1 MRPDFPAS
9 IRFNRLISHPAQITQ
24 LVIMIFPPRYGSIFF
39 LIAVA
44 VICAGCMQPAQSGSK
59 TSSGYS
65 DVTAQEARSLKH
77 ASEGKLI
84 IIDLSSTYDEGH
96 LPMAINIPLDNL
108 DAKIP
113 TLDKSKPYLVYS
125 NTDDASSAGAT
136 KLVNAGFSPVYRLK
150 GNYASW
156 VAAGY
161 PAE

>member
-1 MRPDFPAS
+1 MVFSSRVS
-9 IRFNRLISHPAQITQ
+9 VILILA
-24 LVIMIFPPRYGSIFF
+24 L
-39 LIAVA
+39 A

-59 TSSGYS
+59 AAGGYT

-84 IIDLSSTYDEGH
+84 IIDLSSTYNDGH
-96 LPMAINIPLDNL
+96 LPMAINIPLDKL
-108 DAKIP
+108 DTKIP
-113 TLDKSKPYLVYS
+113 TLDKSRPYLVYS
-125 NTDDASSAGAT
+125 NTDDTSSAGAT

-156 VAAGY
+156 VAASY

>member
-1 MRPDFPAS
+1 MVNSSRVS
-9 IRFNRLISHPAQITQ
+9 
-24 LVIMIFPPRYGSIFF
+24 VIL
-39 LIAVA
+39 LIACA
-44 VICAGCMQPAQSGSK
+44 VICAGCMQPAESGSK
-59 TSSGYS
+59 TPAGYR

-84 IIDLSSTYDEGH
+84 IIDLSSSYNDGH
-96 LPMAINIPLDNL
+96 LPMAINIPLDSL

-113 TLDKSKPYLVYS
+113 ALDKSRPYLVYS
-125 NTDDASSAGAT
+125 NTDDAGSAGAT
-136 KLVNAGFSPVYRLK
+136 KLVRAGFSPVYRLK

>member
-1 MRPDFPAS
+1 MAFSSRVS
-9 IRFNRLISHPAQITQ
+9 SVILV
-24 LVIMIFPPRYGSIFF
+24 LVI
-39 LIAVA
+39 A

-59 TSSGYS
+59 TPAGYS

-84 IIDLSSTYDEGH
+84 IIDLSSTYNDGH
-96 LPMAINIPLDNL
+96 LPMAVSIPLDKL

-113 TLDKSKPYLVYS
+113 VLDKSRPYLVYS
-125 NTDDASSAGAT
+125 NTEETSSAGAT

-150 GNYASW
+150 GNFASW

>member
-1 MRPDFPAS
+1 MVFLFRVS
-9 IRFNRLISHPAQITQ
+9 G
-24 LVIMIFPPRYGSIFF
+24 VF
-39 LIAVA
+39 LILAIA
-44 VICAGCMQPAQSGSK
+44 VICAGCLQPAPSGSK
-59 TSSGYS
+59 VAGGYS

-84 IIDLSSTYDEGH
+84 IIDLSSSYNDGH
-96 LPMAINIPLDNL
+96 LPMAINIPLETL

-113 TLDKSKPYLVYS
+113 TLDKSRPYLVYG

>member
-1 MRPDFPAS
+1 MVFP
-9 IRFNRLISHPAQITQ
+9 LKT
-24 LVIMIFPPRYGSIFF
+24 GSLLL
-39 LIAVA
+39 LIAFA

-59 TSSGYS
+59 TAAGYS

-77 ASEGKLI
+77 ASEGRLV
-84 IIDLSSTYDEGH
+84 IIDLSTGYNDGH
-96 LPMAINIPLDNL
+96 LPMAVSIPLDSL

-113 TLDKSKPYLVYS
+113 ALDKSKPFLVYGRS
-125 NTDDASSAGAT
+125 DETSIAGAT

-156 VAAGY
+156 VTAGY